1 MTVTAASPAEKRHR
15 AQYLIALE
23 VAVAPLLRD
32 DPGDRTLAGF
42 LAVQER
48 RLGAIAA
55 LLGEIRREV
64 GACPAP

>member
-1 MTVTAASPAEKRHR
+1 MTTAQASLAEKRHR

-55 LLGEIRREV
+55 LLGESRREV